1 MKNFRQFIT
10 EEMSQFSGFLISR
23 DNMPQIKNVKDYVNF
38 IERQGIRVDSSNMM
52 VYMFRPTQ
60 INFEQ
65 EKVDRIKADVG
76 DDTSTMT
83 PIVVSEDGFVLDGH
97 HRYFAAQQMDISIP
111 VITVNLPINK
121 LLKLTNEYL
130 EYSDG

>member
-38 IERQGIRVDSSNMM
+38 IERQGIRVDSGNMM

>member
-38 IERQGIRVDSSNMM
+38 IERQGIRVDSGNMM

-97 HRYFAAQQMDISIP
+97 HRYFAARQMDISIP